1 MICRLSVGLSA
12 MLLAVS
18 VSAMEL
24 KISTLYPD
32 GTSEVNALKRAS
44 TLIQQETDGR
54 VSIRVY
60 PGGVMG
66 DDQAVERRIRIGQLH
81 GAMVQ
86 TGALSNVFPDIQV
99 LNAPFA
105 FSNYDEV
112 DYVRAQFDEDIAQ
125 ALRERQYHTFG
136 FVDGGFAYVMSKSPV
151 SSVDELKQQK
161 LWLPA
166 NDRFSEQVARS
177 FGISPIILGISEV
190 LTSLQTG
197 TIDAIIGP
205 PAAALTLQWF
215 SRVSY
220 LTDMPLIYTYG
231 TLYIHDRHFSR
242 LSAEDREVVTRILN
256 EAFDELDR
264 NSRRNNQRAYDALL
278 NQNIREVNL
287 SPEQVNSIRA
297 NADRAYQTLVDSGE
311 FSQEWLDRFLA
322 TLETYRQEQ
331 Q

>member
-1 MICRLSVGLSA
+1 MIRHLCVGITSFIMA
-12 MLLAVS
+12 ASLA
-18 VSAMEL
+18 AMEL

-32 GTSEVNALKRAS
+32 GTAEVNALKRAS
-44 TLIQQETDGR
+44 NQIQQETNGR

-86 TGALSNVFPDIQV
+86 TGALANVFPDVQI

-112 DYVRAQFDEDIAQ
+112 DFVRSRLDPDIAD

-136 FVDGGFAYVMSKSPV
+136 FVDGGFAYVMGKSPV
-151 SSVDELKQQK
+151 ASVDDLKRQK

-177 FGISPIILGISEV
+177 FGISPIILNISEV
-190 LTSLQTG
+190 LTALQTG
-197 TIDAIIGP
+197 TVDTIIGP

-215 SRVSY
+215 SRVDY
-220 LTDMPLIYTYG
+220 VTDMPLIYTYG

-242 LSAEDREVVTRILN
+242 LTPADRETVTRILN
-256 EAFDELDR
+256 DTFKELDR
-264 NSRRNNQRAYDALL
+264 NSRQNNRRAYDALL
-278 NQNIREVNL
+278 NQNIREIQL
-287 SPEQVNSIRA
+287 SSEQVNSIRD
-297 NADRAYQTLVDSGE
+297 NAGQAYRVLVSSGE
-311 FSQEWLDRFLA
+311 FTQPWLDRFLA
-322 TLETYRQEQ
+322 ALAEYREDAQ
-331 Q
+331 

>member
-1 MICRLSVGLSA
+1 MIHRLCLGVSA
-12 MLLAVS
+12 LLLATS
-18 VSAMEL
+18 LSAMEL

-32 GTSEVNALKRAS
+32 GTAEVNALKRAS
-44 TLIQQETDGR
+44 TLIQQETNGR

-81 GAMVQ
+81 GALVQ
-86 TGALSNVFPDIQV
+86 TGALSNVFPDVQV

-112 DYVRAQFDEDIAQ
+112 DYVRAELDQDIAD

-151 SSVDELKQQK
+151 ASVDDLKRQK

-197 TIDAIIGP
+197 TVDAIIGP

-215 SRVSY
+215 SRVDY
-220 LTDMPLIYTYG
+220 LTDMPLIYTVG

-242 LSAEDREVVTRILN
+242 LSADDQAVVTRILN
-256 EAFDELDR
+256 DAFKELDR
-264 NSRRNNQRAYDALL
+264 NSRQNNRRAYEALL

-287 SPEQVNSIRA
+287 SPDQVESIRA
-297 NADRAYQTLVDSGE
+297 NADQAYQILVNSGE

-322 TLETYRQEQ
+322 TLAAYRQEQ
-331 Q
+331 M

>member
-1 MICRLSVGLSA
+1 MIQRLLLGAVAFVMTLSA
-12 MLLAVS
+12 T
-18 VSAMEL
+18 AMEL

-32 GTSEVNALKRAS
+32 GTTEVNALKRAGAQ
-44 TLIQQETDGR
+44 IQQETNGR

-81 GAMVQ
+81 GALIQ

-99 LNAPFA
+99 MNAPFA

-112 DYVRAQFDEDIAQ
+112 DYVRSQLDDDIAA

-151 SSVDELKQQK
+151 ASVDDLKRQK

-177 FGISPIILGISEV
+177 FGISPIILSISEV

-197 TIDAIIGP
+197 TVDAIIGP

-215 SRVSY
+215 SRVDY

-242 LSAEDREVVTRILN
+242 LSSADQAVVTRILN
-256 EAFDELDR
+256 DAFKELDR
-264 NSRRNNQRAYDALL
+264 NSRQNNRRAYDALL

-287 SPEQVNSIRA
+287 STEQVDNIRA
-297 NADRAYQTLVDSGE
+297 NADQAYRILVNSGE
-311 FSQEWLDRFLA
+311 FSQAWLDRFLA
-322 TLETYRQEQ
+322 TLAEYRQEPL
-331 Q
+331 